1 MGCVECH
8 NPHRNERG
16 KLKLFSQRCLECHQQ
31 EHCGMQ
37 GQLGERLAEN
47 CIDCHMPV
55 RASKN
60 LQVETDQGN
69 IFPPLRDHFI
79 RVDQEATTE
88 FLERNAQ

>member
-1 MGCVECH
+1 
-8 NPHRNERG
+8 
-16 KLKLFSQRCLECHQQ
+16 
-31 EHCGMQ
+31 MQ
-37 GQLGERLAEN
+37 GQLGGRLAEN

-60 LQVETDQGN
+60 LQVETDKGN